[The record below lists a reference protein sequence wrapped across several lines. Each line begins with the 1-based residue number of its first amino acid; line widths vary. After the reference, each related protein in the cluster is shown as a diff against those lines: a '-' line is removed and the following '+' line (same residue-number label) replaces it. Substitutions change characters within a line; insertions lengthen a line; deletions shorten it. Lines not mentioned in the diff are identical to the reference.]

1 MRQNILGVPYSNY
14 YDENELFIYL
24 FIFGMANFC
33 PILVSFLDENFPIR
47 QKSPT
52 MGFLL
57 PYFVTFLD
65 DFFFFF
71 GEENPISI
79 VQVVYFYFF
88 FLAKIIW

>member
-1 MRQNILGVPYSNY
+1 
-14 YDENELFIYL
+14 
-24 FIFGMANFC
+24 MANFC

-65 DFFFFF
+65 EFVFFFL